1 MELDIKASAKF
12 IKVSRTTIYKKI
24 EQGELSK
31 TPSGRIDTA
40 ELLRVFGEPSI
51 RDSEHKKTALKAL
64 NMDTEQSGHT
74 SLLEKIKM
82 LEDSLK
88 ESRESLGEARSREEW
103 LKTQIERMGD
113 TIKLLEAP
121 QQDKKRG
128 LFSRLFGD

>member
-64 NMDTEQSGHT
+64 VVGGTHVFGYTEV
-74 SLLEKIKM
+74 
-82 LEDSLK
+82 
-88 ESRESLGEARSREEW
+88 
-103 LKTQIERMGD
+103 
-113 TIKLLEAP
+113 
-121 QQDKKRG
+121 
-128 LFSRLFGD
+128 

>member
-51 RDSEHKKTALKAL
+51 RDREHKKKALKAL
-64 NMDTEQSGHT
+64 DTNTEQT
-74 SLLEKIKM
+74 VLLERVKM
-82 LEDSLK
+82 LESSLR
-88 ESRESLGEARSREEW
+88 ESRESLGEAKAREEW
-103 LKTQIERMGD
+103 LKAQIERMGD